1 MDDIFHKIE
10 ALGVRLEYS
19 SDLPPNRLGAYYD
32 DRRLIV
38 VRANLTHTLEE
49 ETLCHEYVHAKY
61 RDRSCHPTIE
71 HRAQREAA
79 QMLIE
84 PTAYARA
91 ERINANPLA
100 IAKELDVTLHMV
112 EVFHRAVRSGHIDI
126 HLVA

>member
-19 SDLPPNRLGAYYD
+19 NDLPQHRLGCYYD

-38 VRANLTHTLEE
+38 VRCNLTHTLEE

-61 RDRSCHPTIE
+61 RDRSSHPTIE
-71 HRAQREAA
+71 HRAMREAA
-79 QMLIE
+79 RMLIE
-84 PTAYARA
+84 PADYARA
-91 ERINANPLA
+91 ERINSNPLA

-112 EVFHRAVRSGHIDI
+112 EVFHRALRAGYIDV
-126 HLVA
+126 HKVA